1 MKIDNMNDLI
11 RAILYNGVGTMVI
24 AKAKFKEFIEE
35 LIQNNALTQEEGR
48 RVINEY
54 IVLAEN
60 KKVEME
66 DLMKST
72 LDKLLLQLKMPPRNE
87 LEIKLTD
94 LVAAIKNKS
103 VFQFLK
109 KEMDNAPVVK

>member
-1 MKIDNMNDLI
+1 MNDLI

-54 IVLAEN
+54 IILAEN
-60 KKVEME
+60 KKIAVE
-66 DLMKST
+66 DILKAS
-72 LDKLLLQLKMPPRNE
+72 LDKVLLNLKMPPRNE
-87 LEIKLTD
+87 LEIKFND
-94 LVAAIKNKS
+94 LVAAFKDQTI
-103 VFQFLK
+103 FQYLK
-109 KEMDNAPVVK
+109 KEMDNAPAVK